1 MMTGNEEILRE
12 RVSAMTEEEQRYVA
26 KAIPLQIL
34 YEEIGERLY
43 QQGGF
48 ISRIVTTVKENT

>member
-1 MMTGNEEILRE
+1 MMTGSEEILRE
-12 RVSAMTEEEQRYVA
+12 RVSAMTEEEQRYIA

-34 YEEIGERLY
+34 YDELGERLS